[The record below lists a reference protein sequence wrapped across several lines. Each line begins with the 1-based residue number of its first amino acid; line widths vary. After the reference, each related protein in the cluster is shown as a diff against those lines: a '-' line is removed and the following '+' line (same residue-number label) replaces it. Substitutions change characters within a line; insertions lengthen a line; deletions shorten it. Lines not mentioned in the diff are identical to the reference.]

1 MLIMSVQVLL
11 KQDHI
16 KAPFRVA
23 MKPFSCPGSLTQQEV
38 IFVNK
43 YLCYMVCIILVV
55 AFLAGCGQQ
64 DDETSWEPSDF
75 DAVNNLEGVTMSA
88 REETVSPTGL
98 TLTLVNNSDRQCIY
112 GEHYVVEKKI
122 NQGWY
127 QVPVVVE
134 GDYGFV
140 DIGYDLPPGDEQDW
154 DVDWEWLYGSLDAGE
169 YRIVKDILDFR
180 ATGDFDTYFLAAEFA
195 IQ

>member
-1 MLIMSVQVLL
+1 M
-11 KQDHI
+11 
-16 KAPFRVA
+16 
-23 MKPFSCPGSLTQQEV
+23 
-38 IFVNK
+38 NK
-43 YLCYMVCIILVV
+43 YLCFMVCIFLCA
-55 AFLAGCGQQ
+55 AFLAGCGQA
-64 DDETSWEPSDF
+64 DAEESWEPTDHNT
-75 DAVNNLEGVTMSA
+75 VNNLEGLTMA
-88 REETVSPTGL
+88 VEEETVSPTGL

-112 GEHYVVEKKI
+112 GEYYVLEKKI

-140 DIGYDLPPGDEQDW
+140 DIGYDLAPDVEKKW

-180 ATGDFDTYFLAAEFA
+180 GTGDYDIYYLAAEFD
-195 IQ
+195 IE